1 MYDEELK
8 VFLEALPEY
17 YEHIKTNPSSLIAR
31 IYGVFKVKMEDI
43 VPVNLLV
50 MANTIQCKSSQQ
62 IMNVFDLKGSVVNRE
77 VTITKSTKN
86 TTTLKDLNLQI
97 IKKKQQF
104 LNNDIIKFKRKD
116 IELINDQ
123 LKKDVE
129 LFKQFNIMD
138 YSLLLAIEKIESGHI
153 VREKSFNKTERRH
166 SFVSSCGSFIYH
178 VAIIDYLQTFN
189 F

>member
-1 MYDEELK
+1 
-8 VFLEALPEY
+8 
-17 YEHIKTNPSSLIAR
+17 
-31 IYGVFKVKMEDI
+31 
-43 VPVNLLV
+43 
-50 MANTIQCKSSQQ
+50 
-62 IMNVFDLKGSVVNRE
+62 MNVFDLKGSVVNR
-77 VTITKSTKN
+77 VVKVLKSTKN
-86 TTTLKDLNLQI
+86 TSTLKDLNLQI

-104 LNNDIIKFKRKD
+104 LNNDFIKFKRKD
-116 IELINDQ
+116 IELINEQ
-123 LKKDVE
+123 IKKDVE

-138 YSLLLAIEKIESGHI
+138 YSLLLAIEKVESGHV